1 MARTNTTWASL
12 VLRTAVALAAL
23 LATTAPTRAQD
34 YPTRAVKMIV
44 PFPAGGTAD
53 AMPRLIG
60 DWLSRRWGHPIVI
73 ENRTGAGGN
82 IGAEAAFKSPADG
95 YTLLSA
101 PPPPLVINQNLYPK
115 LGFDPDAFEPI
126 IIMSRVPNSLV
137 VNPRIAAKTVPEL
150 IDYARANPGKV
161 TAATQG
167 IGTTSHLT
175 AELFA
180 LMAKVKFQNVPYRGS
195 APALTDLVSGAV
207 DIMFDNLG
215 VALPLVRAGQ
225 LKLIA
230 VAAERRMASLPEVP
244 AISETLPGFESTAWF
259 AVVAPPKTPRAIV
272 EKVNAD
278 INLALRDPN
287 ILARFSEFSAEAVG
301 GSPADTAQYMRE
313 EVERW
318 NSVIKAAGLKLE

>member
-23 LATTAPTRAQD
+23 LVTTAPTRAQD

-137 VNPRIAAKTVPEL
+137 VNPRIAAKTVPEF

-207 DIMFDNLG
+207 EIMFDNLG
-215 VALPLVRAGQ
+215 VALPLVRGGQ